1 MDKLVELIG
10 KILEKLTSAK
20 LLWTLLI
27 AIVIFAL
34 IYVFSKGAFNV
45 DGCLKKGIGSASCP
59 SAMIVSIVGL
69 VAGSLIAATIVVWAA
84 GLIKNKYFV

>member
-20 LLWTLLI
+20 LIWTIII
-27 AIVIFAL
+27 AIAIFAL
-34 IYVFSKGAFNV
+34 IYVLSGSTLN
-45 DGCLKKGIGSASCP
+45 IGSCFSGTCDTKTVV
-59 SAMIVSIVGL
+59 SALGL
-69 VAGSLIAATIVVWAA
+69 VAGSLIASAIIVWAA